1 MHNPDLMNVLNA
13 RDYLL
18 EVFTGLLLHDSLLFH
33 DVLKEFSARGQLHYK
48 IQHVVIFY
56 DNHNIKIVDFGLGN
70 LYNVGRNCDTACGSP
85 CYAAPEMIAGKKY
98 NGFLYFIRSVD
109 GHLELRYYILCHFMW
124 FFAF

>member
-1 MHNPDLMNVLNA
+1 MHRDLKPEN
-13 RDYLL
+13 
-18 EVFTGLLLHDSLLFH
+18 LLF
-33 DVLKEFSARGQLHYK
+33 D
-48 IQHVVIFY
+48 

-109 GHLELRYYILCHFMW
+109 GHLELRYYILCHFLW